1 MDRTQ
6 KRCLVGSVAFHG
18 ILMTVLITAAAFA
31 PKPEIPSVP
40 FLELLPTD
48 LKLTDGDQIGGGNP
62 NAKQPPAQSSQPPS
76 QPLPPPTTP
85 KSPPK
90 EVTKDI
96 KPPVPPKIEKRA
108 EPKPDKPEKPEPK
121 NEKVAAKDLPANKN
135 EPKEKAQDVDNTR
148 RATKP
153 AVQVAGKKVTR
164 PTNTEEESRK
174 EREAAERRER
184 EEREEREAS
193 DRRREAIESANAA
206 RRNIAS
212 RIQSGAET
220 ISSGVG
226 SASVLEIPGPGGQAY
241 APYISYLGTFYR
253 ERWKSPRSVSRARA
267 SVGASVEVAKDGTV
281 LDFKLTEPSGVRD
294 VDESVREVLRRY
306 PKLRPLP
313 DTTKDSKRIFTIQFR
328 LDADSTL

>member
-18 ILMTVLITAAAFA
+18 ILVVVLISAAAFA

-62 NAKQPPAQSSQPPS
+62 HAQRPPARSNPPPS
-76 QPLPPPTTP
+76 RPLPPPTTP

-90 EVTKDI
+90 QVVEDTK
-96 KPPVPPKIEKRA
+96 PSVPPKVEKRA
-108 EPKPDKPEKPEPK
+108 EPKADKSEKPEPK
-121 NEKVAAKDLPANKN
+121 SEKADAKDLPVNKN
-135 EPKEKAQDVDNTR
+135 EPKAKAQDVDNLR
-148 RATKP
+148 RAAKP
-153 AVQVAGKKVTR
+153 AIQVAGKKITR
-164 PTNTEEESRK
+164 PSNAEEESRK
-174 EREAAERRER
+174 EREATERRER
-184 EEREEREAS
+184 EEREAA
-193 DRRREAIESANAA
+193 DRRRQAIESANEL
-206 RRNIAS
+206 RRNLAS

-241 APYISYLGTFYR
+241 APYISYLGAFYR
-253 ERWKSPRSVSRARA
+253 ERWKSPRSVARARA

-313 DTTKDSKRIFTIQFR
+313 ETTKDSKRIFTIQFR

>member
-18 ILMTVLITAAAFA
+18 ILIMVLILAAAFA
-31 PKPEIPSVP
+31 PKPEIPSVA

-48 LKLTDGDQIGGGNP
+48 LMLTDGDQIGGGNP
-62 NAKQPPAQSSQPPS
+62 NAKRPPAQSTQPPS
-76 QPLPPPTTP
+76 QTLTP
-85 KSPPK
+85 PPK
-90 EVTKDI
+90 EVTKDT

-108 EPKPDKPEKPEPK
+108 EPKAEKPEKPEPK
-121 NEKVAAKDLPANKN
+121 NERIAAKDLPANKN
-135 EPKEKAQDVDNTR
+135 EPKEKPQDVDNTR
-148 RATKP
+148 RAAKP
-153 AVQVAGKKVTR
+153 AIQVAGKKVTR

-174 EREAAERRER
+174 EREATERRER

-253 ERWKSPRSVSRARA
+253 ERWKSPRSVARARA

-281 LDFKLTEPSGVRD
+281 LDFKLTEPSGVRE

>member
-18 ILMTVLITAAAFA
+18 ILLVVLISAAAFA
-31 PKPEIPSVP
+31 PKPEIPNVE

-48 LKLTDGDQIGGGNP
+48 MNLTDGDQVGGGNP
-62 NAKQPPAQSSQPPS
+62 HAQRPPAQSSPPPS
-76 QPLPPPTTP
+76 QPLSPPTTP

-90 EVTKDI
+90 GGAKAH
-96 KPPVPPKIEKRA
+96 KPAAPPKIEKRA
-108 EPKPDKPEKPEPK
+108 EPKADKSAKPEPK
-121 NEKVAAKDLPANKN
+121 NEKVTAKDIPANKN
-135 EPKEKAQDVDNTR
+135 EPKEKAQDIDNSR

-153 AVQVAGKKVTR
+153 AVQVAGKKVPR
-164 PTNTEEESRK
+164 PNNAEEESRK
-174 EREAAERRER
+174 EREAAERR
-184 EEREEREAS
+184 EREEREAS

-253 ERWKSPRSVSRARA
+253 ERWKSPRAVARARA
-267 SVGASVEVAKDGTV
+267 SVGASVEVAKDGTI

-313 DTTKDSKRIFTIQFR
+313 ETTKDSKRIFTIQFR

>member
-18 ILMTVLITAAAFA
+18 ILLVVLISAAAFA
-31 PKPEIPSVP
+31 PKPEIPSVE

-48 LKLTDGDQIGGGNP
+48 LKLTDGDQVGGGNP
-62 NAKQPPAQSSQPPS
+62 HAQRPPAQSSQPPS

-90 EVTKDI
+90 VVAKDP
-96 KPPVPPKIEKRA
+96 KPSVPPKVEKRA
-108 EPKPDKPEKPEPK
+108 EPKADKPEKPERNNDK
-121 NEKVAAKDLPANKN
+121 AVAKDLPTNKN
-135 EPKEKAQDVDNTR
+135 EPKERAQDVDNTR
-148 RATKP
+148 RAAKP
-153 AVQVAGKKVTR
+153 AVQVAGKKVPR
-164 PTNTEEESRK
+164 PSNAEDESRK
-174 EREAAERRER
+174 EREATERRER
-184 EEREEREAS
+184 AEREEREAS

-226 SASVLEIPGPGGQAY
+226 SASVLEIPGPGGKAY

-253 ERWKSPRSVSRARA
+253 ERWKRPRSVARARA
-267 SVGASVEVAKDGTV
+267 SVGASVEVAKDGTI
-281 LDFKLTEPSGVRD
+281 LEFKLTEPSGVRD

-313 DTTKDSKRIFTIQFR
+313 ETTKDSKRIFTIQFR